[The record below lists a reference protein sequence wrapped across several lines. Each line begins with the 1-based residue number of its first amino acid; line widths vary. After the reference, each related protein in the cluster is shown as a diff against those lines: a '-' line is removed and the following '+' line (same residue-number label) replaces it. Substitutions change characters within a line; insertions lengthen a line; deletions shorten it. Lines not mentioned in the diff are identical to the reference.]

1 MFTTLHELA
10 KKAPLMITVAAE
22 GDDQLRVNVTPTPT
36 DTKAKHNLPQ
46 PLSLLA
52 TPTEFDADF
61 IAALSTWQAPKRS
74 LIQQAAD
81 AAGGAAKNSAPA
93 LPAPK
98 AETKNEAKGDKP
110 GRKARGGK
118 GAEDD
123 KKNDAVPDAAAAAGE
138 ATAAADQTM
147 GDTANTDAGGQLQ
160 AGAEESVAST
170 STTVDEEAAHAGE
183 VQAAPTLA
191 SGATASAPG
200 EQPGADQAPA
210 GDEPVDKFTLDLF

>member
-22 GDDQLRVNVTPTPT
+22 GDDLLRVNVTPTPT

-74 LIQQAAD
+74 LIQQAQD
-81 AAGGAAKNSAPA
+81 AAGGAPKSSAPA

-98 AETKNEAKGDKP
+98 ADTKNEAKGEKSS
-110 GRKARGGK
+110 RKARGGK

-123 KKNDAVPDAAAAAGE
+123 KKNDAVPDAGE
-138 ATAAADQTM
+138 
-147 GDTANTDAGGQLQ
+147 QLQ
-160 AGAEESVAST
+160 AGADESVVST
-170 STTVDEEAAHAGE
+170 STTVDQGTAQVGDAAASDKAAGDMPVATSEAGVDVYTRDIFAEG
-183 VQAAPTLA
+183 PST
-191 SGATASAPG
+191 
-200 EQPGADQAPA
+200 GADAQPPVPSPAPA
-210 GDEPVDKFTLDLF
+210 SQVVGNVEPMDVF

>member
-1 MFTTLHELA
+1 MFTNLHELA

-22 GDDQLRVNVTPTPT
+22 GDDLLRVNVTPTPT

-98 AETKNEAKGDKP
+98 ADTKNEAKGDKP

-123 KKNDAVPDAAAAAGE
+123 KKNDAVPDAGE
-138 ATAAADQTM
+138 
-147 GDTANTDAGGQLQ
+147 QLQ
-160 AGAEESVAST
+160 AGADESAASA
-170 STTVDEEAAHAGE
+170 STTVDQGAIQGGDAAVGDKAAGDTP
-183 VQAAPTLA
+183 AAAGPAGGDVYTRDIFA
-191 SGATASAPG
+191 EGTSTGADPQSSASAP
-200 EQPGADQAPA
+200 APA
-210 GDEPVDKFTLDLF
+210 GQAVGSVNSMDIF